1 MVKNKYS
8 QKEQEKNAQ
17 EEWDRK
23 YKKTHNEDGTPKKLK
38 GD

>member
-23 YKKTHNEDGTPKKLK
+23 YKKTHNVDGTPKKLK